1 MKEYKRF
8 EFILCETKTGSKFI
22 KIITW
27 IPDADGYIEIARIR
41 MSKQDIVTNNISIE
55 ELVKELN

>member
-8 EFILCETKTGSKFI
+8 EYILCKTKSGNQFI

-27 IPDADGYIEIARIR
+27 IPDADGYVEIARIR

-55 ELVKELN
+55 ELVKELS